1 MKRAFTVGRQEHSKD
16 PGSGRREPLCHVAG
30 FGVNVVAGRRLGS
43 QALAQ
48 VPVLAGKWELM
59 AGMKRHF
66 KRAWR
71 DAPVAKTGAP
81 GGTAPSFRWRGHGLD
96 PWPGSYL
103 RF

>member
-59 AGMKRHF
+59 AGMKSSISRE
-66 KRAWR
+66 
-71 DAPVAKTGAP
+71 P
-81 GGTAPSFRWRGHGLD
+81 GGTLRWLRQALQGARLQASAGGGTGLIPGRGAI
-96 PWPGSYL
+96 
-103 RF
+103 